1 MATIVNDRDVLLQ
14 AATSRVA
21 GVTMTNLSV
30 DQSQVTGLGLVLTGV
45 KRITSLVSE
54 QVFLVP
60 TVGSITPSQVT
71 ISVTVSNF
79 AATPVMTVVSG
90 TLSPIPTAVN
100 GVFTIPASSL
110 SATTV
115 VRISATDVSVT
126 PNVTY
131 TDDIT
136 LLRQVE
142 GSSTVVGVLT
152 QEDIT
157 LTADSLGNVT
167 NYYGASGNFK
177 VYQGTNN
184 VTSLCTFSL
193 VSNTSGLTQTMN
205 ATTGAYAITAGFPSG
220 STTTATVTYRA
231 TFGSTT
237 VDKTITI
244 RKSTATTIT
253 NGTNGQR
260 GSRTFYVTLSGST
273 ATYSDSLAT
282 TTASVDGGPI
292 RNDVVTQSNASV
304 GFSQSKFW
312 DGTVWNTIN
321 AVVDGNLLV
330 TGTVGANKMAAN
342 LMQSDN
348 VLTRGLTVRDMSGN
362 IILQAGGA
370 IDWTKLNGGLTNL
383 SGMGY
388 KTYRVISS
396 GASSTTTP
404 SPGGGFY
411 DAMTGISAA
420 LTSRSYN
427 LAVLD
432 KTTGSILASQ
442 TYDVYGNGALTSG
455 RNAASLASDL
465 NGFTSSV
472 VVVIWCF
479 DEPQTNRTAGGLP
492 AALYRC
498 GATKAVFESS
508 KFKNRGAY
516 ILVGIPGCGEGNA
529 TFEQYSGVVDA
540 DTSAWVDMSFSV
552 VNGNVMTGAAG
563 SSLFEINSSNVTTYI
578 ASAAI
583 GALQVSSINANQ
595 VSATSLS
602 AITATIGTLR
612 TATSGQRTEIQDNK
626 ILVYDSS
633 NQLRVKIGD
642 LS

>member
-30 DQSQVTGLGLVLTGV
+30 DQSQVTGLGIVLTGV

-60 TVGSITPSQVT
+60 SVGSITPSQVV

-100 GVFTIPASSL
+100 GVFTIPSSSL
-110 SATTV
+110 STTAV
-115 VRISATDVSVT
+115 VRISATDTSVT

-167 NYYGASGNFK
+167 SYYGASGNFK

-184 VTSLCTFSL
+184 ITSLCTFSL
-193 VSNTSGLTQTMN
+193 VSNTSGLTQTIN
-205 ATTGAYAITAGFPSG
+205 ATTGAFAVTAGMPTG
-220 STTTATVTYRA
+220 SSTATITYRA
-231 TFGSTT
+231 TFGATT
-237 VDKTITI
+237 VDKTITV
-244 RKSTATTIT
+244 RKSTATVV
-253 NGTNGQR
+253 TNGQR

-273 ATYSDSLAT
+273 ATYSDTLAT

-404 SPGGGFY
+404 SPGGGFLRC
-411 DAMTGISAA
+411 DDGNISSA
-420 LTSRSYN
+420 N
-427 LAVLD
+427 LSFVQLGCAGQD
-432 KTTGSILASQ
+432 
-442 TYDVYGNGALTSG
+442 YGEHP
-455 RNAASLASDL
+455 
-465 NGFTSSV
+465 
-472 VVVIWCF
+472 C
-479 DEPQTNRTAGGLP
+479 
-492 AALYRC
+492 
-498 GATKAVFESS
+498 
-508 KFKNRGAY
+508 
-516 ILVGIPGCGEGNA
+516 
-529 TFEQYSGVVDA
+529 
-540 DTSAWVDMSFSV
+540 
-552 VNGNVMTGAAG
+552 
-563 SSLFEINSSNVTTYI
+563 
-578 ASAAI
+578 
-583 GALQVSSINANQ
+583 
-595 VSATSLS
+595 
-602 AITATIGTLR
+602 
-612 TATSGQRTEIQDNK
+612 
-626 ILVYDSS
+626 
-633 NQLRVKIGD
+633 
-642 LS
+642 